1 MKSWV
6 DKALL
11 GLHVIGAIISAALAV
26 LIVYDVVGRLFFNRP
41 FAGTAE
47 VAGVALVFLTYLQ
60 TPHSIREGKLLRVT
74 ILVDQLPDIG
84 RRLLTALAYALG
96 ALFFF
101 GIASASWMPLQEAFA
116 TAEFFGNDAFRIPAW
131 PLRLFT
137 LVLWIISGLVCLG
150 LSISAIRAPEPAA
163 TAEHLND

>member
-11 GLHVIGAIISAALAV
+11 GLHVVGAIISAALAV
-26 LIVYDVVGRLFFNRP
+26 LIVYDVIGRLFFNRP

-47 VAGVALVFLTYLQ
+47 VAGVALVLLTYMQ

-74 ILVDQLPDIG
+74 ILVDRLPALG
-84 RRLLTALAYALG
+84 RRLLTAVAYALG

-101 GIASASWMPLQEAFA
+101 GITSASWAPLQEAFA
-116 TAEFFGNDAFRIPAW
+116 TAEFFGSDAFRVPAW

-137 LVLWIISGLVCLG
+137 LLLWIVSGLVCLG
-150 LSISAIRAPEPAA
+150 LSIHAVPSPCSAA
-163 TAEHLND
+163 TAEHHND